1 VYEVLQPL
9 LGGTL
14 NVRHILAYW
23 KENLRLATAIKQGT
37 VMASLMLRKLGSYPR
52 QNGLA
57 VALRGLGRIERSLFI
72 LDWLQSIGLRRRVQ
86 VGLTIRRS
94 PQRAR
99 PDRLLPPVGRNS
111 EPGLRATALPRQW
124 LEFAHGI
131 FRFLKGPLQGESS
144 GWRFTDAE

>member
-1 VYEVLQPL
+1 MGSPVYEVLQPL

-52 QNGLA
+52 QNGLT

-72 LDWLQSIGLRRRVQ
+72 LNWLQSIDLRRRVQ
-86 VGLTIRRS
+86 VGLNKGEARNALARTVFLHRLGETRNRGFEQ
-94 PQRAR
+94 QRYRASGLN
-99 PDRLLPPVGRNS
+99 LL
-111 EPGLRATALPRQW
+111 TA
-124 LEFAHGI
+124 FSV
-131 FRFLKGPLQGESS
+131 F
-144 GWRFTDAE
+144 